1 MTAFD
6 ELAIA
11 TAVGTFFIV
20 WLVWGVFPMRSR
32 LDDQLRM
39 LPEKKP
45 GGAGAS
51 GFGRHRIRP
60 AVHHRPNAHHDGG
73 SGVIGGEP
81 FILDHSASCASLSC
95 CFLSASRL
103 SCSFDHQAAH
113 VSPIMNA
120 GTSPFSSSRWR
131 ELLLLITRSPHHS
144 FM

>member
-45 GGAGAS
+45 GGAAA
-51 GFGRHRIRP
+51 P
-60 AVHHRPNAHHDGG
+60 AVLEGIAFAPRYI
-73 SGVIGGEP
+73 IGRTR
-81 FILDHSASCASLSC
+81 ITMVAQVLLAASLS
-95 CFLSASRL
+95 FLTTPPPALLSLAAFSQRAASVVR
-103 SCSFDHQAAH
+103 S
-113 VSPIMNA
+113 
-120 GTSPFSSSRWR
+120 T
-131 ELLLLITRSPHHS
+131 TRQSICRRS
-144 FM
+144 

>member
-45 GGAGAS
+45 GGAAA
-51 GFGRHRIRP
+51 P
-60 AVHHRPNAHHDGG
+60 AVLEGIAFAPRYTSSA
-73 SGVIGGEP
+73 ERALRWWLRCYWRRA
-81 FILDHSASCASLSC
+81 FHS
-95 CFLSASRL
+95 
-103 SCSFDHQAAH
+103 
-113 VSPIMNA
+113 
-120 GTSPFSSSRWR
+120 
-131 ELLLLITRSPHHS
+131 
-144 FM
+144 